1 MVNQAI
7 HLHPFPNDTYRFTVL
22 GYVLASV
29 FGAFLAD
36 RVVTF
41 LFAREIFDA
50 MLEATLETKWV
61 DLYPV
66 CVSLVKTVLGFAIFA
81 TGNPIIW
88 MIMYWLYKKYST
100 NNNIAT

>member
-1 MVNQAI
+1 MANQAI
-7 HLHPFPNDTYRFTVL
+7 HLHPFPNDAYRFKVM

-29 FGAFLAD
+29 FGTFLVD
-36 RVVTF
+36 RAITF

-50 MLEATLETKWV
+50 MLAATLETKWG

-66 CVSLVKTVLGFAIFA
+66 FQSLAKTIVGFAIFA

-88 MIMYWLYKKYST
+88 MVTYWAYKKYFNT
-100 NNNIAT
+100 TPA